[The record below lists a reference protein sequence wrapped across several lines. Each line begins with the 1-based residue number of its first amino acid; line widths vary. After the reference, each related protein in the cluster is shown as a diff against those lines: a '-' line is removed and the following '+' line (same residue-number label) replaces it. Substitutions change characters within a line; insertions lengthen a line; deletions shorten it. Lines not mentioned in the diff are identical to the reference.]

1 MSGDPRAMPLDDFIE
16 QIMVALASD
25 DPEIWSMLQSRCATI
40 QKRMNMRW
48 SPPSTRARRTS

>member
-1 MSGDPRAMPLDDFIE
+1 
-16 QIMVALASD
+16 MVALASD